1 MVMTEFNNL
10 LRSKVL
16 KVGASAGLALAA
28 VLTVGGSSYAAAD
41 AQNGSSQTSDEVA
54 VLASAPRFIS
64 GYSLHCSEEMAKDS
78 ITGPEANNVVATKY
92 SSARYDRARKTWKYT
107 GSKIVVVL
115 NNNGYCVTAWR
126 R

>member
-1 MVMTEFNNL
+1 MLEFNNP
-10 LRSKVL
+10 LRSKAL
-16 KVGASAGLALAA
+16 QIGASAGLALAA
-28 VLTVGGSSYAAAD
+28 VLAVGGSSYASVHAE
-41 AQNGSSQTSDEVA
+41 NGSSQTSDEIVI
-54 VLASAPRFIS
+54 LASVPRFIS

-92 SSARYDRARKTWKYT
+92 SSAKYDKTKKTWKYT
-107 GSKIVVVL
+107 GSKVVVVL

>member
-1 MVMTEFNNL
+1 MAELTNL
-10 LRSKVL
+10 RNKAL
-16 KVGASAGLALAA
+16 KVGVSVGLALAA
-28 VLTVGGSSYAAAD
+28 ALAVGGSSYAAAD
-41 AQNGSSQTSDEVA
+41 SQSGSSPTTEA
-54 VLASAPRFIS
+54 VVNASAPRFIS

-78 ITGPEANNVVATKY
+78 ITGPEAQDVVAAKY
-92 SSARYDRARKTWKYT
+92 SSARYDRIRKTWKYT